1 MNFLESIEYFYDVCK
16 CFFEQLYSND
26 FIKNEED
33 INDDIEPLS

>member
-26 FIKNEED
+26 FMKNEED